1 MALRAT
7 REQIPQ
13 GEPVELTQDEVR
25 SIFES
30 KVERS
35 LGMSGT
41 EFLERLDAGTLPDNP
56 AVEEITVLVG
66 GDAR

>member
-7 REQIPQ
+7 REQKIEN
-13 GEPVELTQDEVR
+13 EPIELTQDDVR
-25 SIFES
+25 TIFES

-35 LGMSGT
+35 LGMSGA
-41 EFLERLDAGTLPDNP
+41 EFLERLDAGTLPESP

-66 GDAR
+66 GEAR